1 MTYSDKPVLI
11 QQNPMHADSPLPD
24 RDIIVFLY
32 EGALLLNVA
41 GPSEVFSTA
50 NREVAAVVPRAPGRV
65 PLPYRLR
72 FVSAGERIVKL
83 SCSAGMEAEPLS
95 TLRLQRAYTLIVP
108 GGPGIRA
115 AAKGVE
121 QVVALDRLVTGA
133 QRVVTIGSG
142 ASLLAA
148 TGQLDGRQCVTHWR
162 YFEDMRSQ
170 FPKVHSRADT
180 LYTRDGKFYSSAG
193 VLAGIDLCLELVEA
207 DLGQDIAS
215 RTARILVVFVRRNA
229 SQPQISASLEA
240 QGTLTPRM
248 RQAIG
253 WLNDNYHRNIKISDI
268 AAVVNMSERNFARR
282 FAKDQGCSPGV
293 FLERIRLDAAR
304 GLFTETNLTI
314 AAISRRVGFGSPEH
328 LSRLFKRR
336 LGITPVEYRH
346 RSRGGDTASP
356 PPV

>member
-1 MTYSDKPVLI
+1 MPAEPHYP
-11 QQNPMHADSPLPD
+11 Q

-32 EGALLLNVA
+32 KRALLMNVA

-50 NREVAAVVPRAPGRV
+50 NLETEELLRPTPGRMV
-65 PLPYRLR
+65 WPYRLR
-72 FVSAGERIVKL
+72 FVSAAERMVKL
-83 SCSAGMEAEPLS
+83 SCGAGMEAEPVPDFS
-95 TLRLQRAYTLIVP
+95 PQGGYTLIIP
-108 GGPGIRA
+108 GGPGCRA
-115 AAKGVE
+115 ATRSDAEVT
-121 QVVALDRLVTGA
+121 ALAPLVLGA

-142 ASLLAA
+142 VGLLAA

-162 YFEDMRSQ
+162 YFEDMRSD
-170 FPKVHSRADT
+170 FPKVHSRADS

-193 VLAGIDLCLELVEA
+193 VSAGIDLCLELVEE

-215 RTARILVVFVRRNA
+215 RTARILVVFVRRTA

-240 QGTLTPRM
+240 QDSLTPRM
-248 RQAIG
+248 RQAVG

-282 FAKDQGCSPGV
+282 FAKDRGCSPGV

-304 GLFTETNLTI
+304 VLFTETNLTI
-314 AAISRRVGFGSPEH
+314 AAVSRRVGFASAEH

-336 LGITPVEYRH
+336 VGLTPVEYRT
-346 RSRGGDTASP
+346 RSRQSAARGSKSP
-356 PPV
+356 VAD